1 MALSEDEQ
9 RLLEQMEAALAAEDP
24 KLANTLR
31 GTTRRWHR
39 RRAVLAG
46 IGFVA
51 GITCLIAGMQVHP
64 AVSVLGFIVM
74 LAATV
79 VGVSAWQQ
87 SGMAG
92 DGPAGGRSGSS
103 SERDFM
109 GRMEDRWRRR
119 QDDGL

>member
-1 MALSEDEQ
+1 MALSENEQ

-31 GTTRRWHR
+31 GTTKRWHR
-39 RRAVLAG
+39 RRAVFAG

-51 GITCLIAGMQVHP
+51 GLACLIAGMQVHP
-64 AVSVLGFIVM
+64 VVSVVGFVMM
-74 LAATV
+74 LAAAV

-87 SGMAG
+87 SGLSG
-92 DGPAGGRSGSS
+92 DGPGGRAGGT
-103 SERDFM
+103 ERDFM
-109 GRMEDRWRRR
+109 GRLEDRWRRH